1 MLHRSPRHAQ
11 TLLLAALLALL
22 LSACVPGL
30 QRVPAEDPATVA
42 RDALAGARDALVAGR
57 PEDALEQ
64 LASLPAGPG
73 DPGAE
78 AILALRSEAAFAAR
92 QPAAGVAALA
102 SREKLLTDPAARDAN
117 QRRLWNRMQEAIA
130 AGVSLET
137 PPDATPEVAGW
148 LALGRIAAAS
158 GGNPVQLR
166 SGLAGWLEAYGWHP
180 AANRL
185 VATLLAEYQAFTD
198 YPRQVALLLPLSG
211 RQAGAAAA
219 VRDGFVAGY
228 LQQDG
233 DIERPAVT
241 TYDTAAL
248 GASAA
253 YEMAVRE
260 GAEFVVGPLL
270 KSELAELAAAE
281 LPAVPGLALN
291 WTDGDAMPPGYVA
304 QFALAPEE
312 EAAAAARRALL
323 EGHRRALVLG
333 QNTDQGQ
340 RMAES
345 FIAAFR
351 QGGGEVLAWQVYD
364 PRNADFAFPIRAL
377 LLLEESENRYQRVQG
392 ILGRRVEFEPRRR
405 HDATLV
411 FLAARSSEALLL
423 RPQLRYHYAAD
434 LPVYATS
441 LVYDATRRDNGDL
454 DGIHFPDMPWRVNP
468 AAADDIAPFRAF
480 GNLAVERSGRL
491 YAFGADAY
499 RLVPLL
505 FHGSAA
511 LADGVPGLTGTLS
524 IDAQGR
530 IRRTLDWGRFADGEV
545 RHDPLPLSFGDPA
558 GDPLDPPPGEA
569 VIPERQ

>member
-11 TLLLAALLALL
+11 TLLLATLVALL
-22 LSACVPGL
+22 LAGCAPGL
-30 QRVPAEDPATVA
+30 QREPTPDPATLAQDAVTAA
-42 RDALAGARDALVAGR
+42 REALAAGQPESALQALAGV
-57 PEDALEQ
+57 
-64 LASLPAGPG
+64 PAGPG

-78 AILALRSEAAFAAR
+78 AILALRADAAFAAR
-92 QPAAGVAALA
+92 QPAAGVAALVA
-102 SREKLLTDPAARDAN
+102 REALLADPAQRDAN
-117 QRRLWNRMQEAIA
+117 QRRLWNRMQEAVA

-137 PPDATPEVAGW
+137 PTGAAPEVAGW

-158 GGNPVQLR
+158 GGNVSQLR
-166 SGLAGWLEAYGWHP
+166 SGLQGWLGAYGWHP
-180 AANRL
+180 AADRL
-185 VATLLAEYQAFTD
+185 VASLLAEYQALTE

-211 RQAGAAAA
+211 RQAGAATA

-233 DIERPAVT
+233 EAERPAVV

-248 GASAA
+248 GATAA
-253 YEMAVRE
+253 YEMAVRD

-270 KSELAELAAAE
+270 KGELAELAAAE

-291 WTDGDAMPPGYVA
+291 WSDSGAVPPGYVA

-312 EAAAAARRALL
+312 EAAAAAERALL

-364 PRNADFAFPIRAL
+364 PRNSDFAFPIRAL
-377 LLLEESENRYQRVQG
+377 LLLEESENRHQRVQG

-405 HDATLV
+405 HDATLI
-411 FLAARSSEALLL
+411 FLAGRSTEALLL
-423 RPQLRYHYAAD
+423 RPQLRYHYAGD

-441 LVYDATRRDNGDL
+441 LVYDATRRDNSDL
-454 DGIHFPDMPWRVNP
+454 DGILFPDMPWRVNP
-468 AAADDIAPFRAF
+468 EAAEEMAPFRAF
-480 GNLAVERSGRL
+480 GALAIEGNGRL

-499 RLVPLL
+499 RLVPFL
-505 FHGSAA
+505 FHGGAA

-524 IDAQGR
+524 IDSDGR
-530 IRRTLDWGRFADGEV
+530 IRRGLDWGRFAGGDV
-545 RHDPLPLSFGDPA
+545 RHDP
-558 GDPLDPPPGEA
+558 PPE
-569 VIPERQ
+569 EQ